1 MYLNRKSD
9 YISGITKMASCN
21 LAPSYMDA
29 SCYENDNYIE
39 SFFKSLRLPKQKIEL
54 EEENIPWNKWIEVH
68 VNIKGYQ
75 LETFAFLI
83 EREAGLCKKLLKYI

>member
-54 EEENIPWNKWIEVH
+54 EEENIP
-68 VNIKGYQ
+68 
-75 LETFAFLI
+75 
-83 EREAGLCKKLLKYI
+83 